1 MSSMKYHEYCKQR
14 NIPTFPLRI
23 REYIPDEV
31 QYLSNGEVKW
41 KKEPVGDNF
50 DNEKAVRDYYGD
62 ELGKYLM
69 EKNGRQNPNGKYHIT
84 VKQTD
89 FDMPKPLLRD
99 YIKCRWLHYEN
110 GNPKNYTHF
119 AVDTKLIGVVDID
132 CELPADSPFT
142 ALLSKHP
149 FKKSNTKSFGKH
161 ILINRDNIPQ
171 AATRHPVK
179 LDKRWGVCAGG
190 QPGIEFLNGIWE
202 WAKLNDE
209 IENPDADLTPADW
222 LKQEIIK
229 LISNK
234 HKKRRGNRMMSS
246 RGGGESKTSE
256 PTDMPPAVP
265 VVDAVPPVTDKML
278 ENFNININN
287 YNVESMADPQKC
299 SGVIICCSTC
309 RDERVYDILLNA
321 CKRHGAN
328 FGTEE
333 WVRERWD
340 TGCPPD
346 TLQDNMF
353 GECGFYTFWAV
364 ERKEDFNW
372 TEFMDDDD
380 KCVQERFINNHK
392 HNFIINTDYKKN
404 DDVMVCYYDENDCLW
419 LHDPKVGVAKNIIRR
434 LLMKDEYT
442 YWKTEMEA
450 SIEAMDDNEVDDE
463 GQQQPNAFKELAIKF
478 KKKFL
483 RKFHSTGNWLSGTI
497 KNIIQMLHIDL
508 NLRKEV
514 QFNLMENTKHLFQFR
529 NGAYNFKTG
538 EFGKRTRD
546 MYISGDAILKYD
558 FPENADVD
566 EYQPE
571 MTVIDDMLKKI
582 LPKDDERKAWCSWKG
597 YCLTGEINGQMFFI
611 YLGAS
616 AGNGKSTLMEVFKDA
631 FPCYVKPIG
640 KEAVLD
646 KNKDDKCLSSLA
658 NKSFRMIYTE
668 EITQIGLKVKELTQQ
683 ATPVKPL
690 YMEEILLQIQF
701 KFEGL
706 CNAVPEAKCDE
717 GVLRRARQIECNS
730 SFVDDEEDVD
740 EENHT
745 YLKDPT
751 LGVKFKLNERYK
763 IALFL
768 YFAKY
773 ATDYYNRGVND
784 WKKQFEGMR
793 EAFQETNQ
801 EDDPLAQFMKYF
813 KREGEEDEHGD
824 FNYHI
829 SKAKMLEYLY
839 EHTGDDYVKV
849 RDSGVL
855 EYKSFTKVKREFKK
869 KRFQKYQGSWRKSGS
884 KGFFPNIKYIGGQDD
899 SEEEY
904 GGD

>member
-1 MSSMKYHEYCKQR
+1 MKYHEYCKQR

-23 REYIPDEV
+23 EEYTTGEF
-31 QYLSNGEVKW
+31 LSNGEPKMG
-41 KKEPVGDNF
+41 KKPKGEYF
-50 DNEKAVRDYYGD
+50 SNEKKVRDYYGD
-62 ELGKYLM
+62 DLGKYLM
-69 EKNGRQNPNGKYHIT
+69 ENNAKPSEDGSYYISP
-84 VKQTD
+84 KQTD
-89 FDMPKPLLRD
+89 FDMPDELLRQ
-99 YIKCRWLHYEN
+99 YIKLRWLHYEN
-110 GNPKNYTHF
+110 GNPKRYTHF

-132 CELPADSPFT
+132 CELPANSPFT

-149 FKKSNTKSFGKH
+149 FKKSNTKSFGRH
-161 ILINRDNIPQ
+161 ILINRDDIPH
-171 AATRHPVK
+171 RPRRRSDK
-179 LDKRWGVCAGG
+179 LDKRWGECANGEA
-190 QPGIEFLNGIWE
+190 GIEFLNGIWE
-202 WAKLNDE
+202 WAKLSDD

-229 LISNK
+229 LISNN
-234 HKKRRGNRMMSS
+234 HRHNRNRMMSS

-256 PTDMPPAVP
+256 PTMAPPAVP
-265 VVDAVPPVTDKML
+265 VVNAVPPVTDKML

-287 YNVESMADPQKC
+287 YNVENMADPQKC
-299 SGVIICCSTC
+299 SGVIICCSTS

-333 WVRERWD
+333 WVRQRWD
-340 TGCPPD
+340 NGCPPD
-346 TLQDNMF
+346 RLQENMF
-353 GECGFYTFWAV
+353 GEAGFYTFWAV
-364 ERKEDFNW
+364 ERKQDFNW
-372 TEFMDDDD
+372 TEFMEDED

-404 DDVMVCYYDENDCLW
+404 DEVMVCYYDEKSSLW
-419 LHDPKVGVAKNIIRR
+419 IHDPKVGVAKNIIRR

-463 GQQQPNAFKELAIKF
+463 GQQQPNAFKELATKF

-483 RKFHSTGNWLSGTI
+483 RNFHSTGNWLNGTI
-497 KNIIQMLHIDL
+497 KNIIHLLHTDL

-514 QFNLMENTKHLFQFR
+514 QFNLMENTKKLFQFN
-529 NGAYNFKTG
+529 NGAFDFKTG
-538 EFGKRTRD
+538 EFRKRTRD

-558 FPENADVD
+558 FPENHTAAD
-566 EYQPE
+566 YQEE
-571 MTVIDDMLKKI
+571 MTVIDDMLRKI
-582 LPKDDERKAWCSWKG
+582 LPNDDERKAWCSWKG

-706 CNAVPEAKCDE
+706 CNAVPETKCDE

-730 SFVDDEEDVD
+730 TFVDDEDDVD
-740 EENHT
+740 EDNHI

-751 LGVKFKLNERYK
+751 LGEKFKSNERFK

-768 YFAKY
+768 YFAQY
-773 ATDYYNRGVND
+773 AKDYYDRGVND

-793 EAFQETNQ
+793 EAFKDTNQ
-801 EDDPLAQFMKYF
+801 DDDALAEFVKCFVKTNDEDDV
-813 KREGEEDEHGD
+813 
-824 FNYHI
+824 I
-829 SKAKMLEYLY
+829 SKMDMLTHLY
-839 EHTGDDYVKV
+839 NETGDEFIKTDMNGNNKYKKFSNIRNEFKKHRFKYASQLRIHGVKGFFTNIKYVGNTGDD
-849 RDSGVL
+849 G
-855 EYKSFTKVKREFKK
+855 
-869 KRFQKYQGSWRKSGS
+869 
-884 KGFFPNIKYIGGQDD
+884 
-899 SEEEY
+899 EEY
-904 GGD
+904 S